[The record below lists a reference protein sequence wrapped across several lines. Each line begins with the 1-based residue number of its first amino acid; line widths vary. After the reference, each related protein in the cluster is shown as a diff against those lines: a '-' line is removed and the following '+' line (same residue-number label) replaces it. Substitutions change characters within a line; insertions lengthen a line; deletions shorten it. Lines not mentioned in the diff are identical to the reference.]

1 MDTNAPA
8 PKPDMLEQLK
18 RTLERYSNGD
28 DLARRFANA
37 ERDSTL
43 VLASAVVAV
52 VAELRDIHNVLH
64 EINQHAG
71 ALLTLAQADD
81 SYTVSGEEVKW

>member
-64 EINQHAG
+64 EINQHMAVLTDSSKAG
-71 ALLTLAQADD
+71 ELAGLAA
-81 SYTVSGEEVKW
+81 